1 MTPKEVIMK
10 YVEAFNRADIDMLTE
25 LYADDAVNHQ
35 VVTDP
40 VTGNTAIGRML
51 REEFAKTPMVCI
63 VENILVQDEWVTLE
77 WKEPLGFRGCEVFQ
91 VIDSKIK
98 LQRGYYDILS
108 FRKEHPEPS
117 DLIGDV

>member
-98 LQRGYYDILS
+98 LQRGYYDTLS
-108 FRKEHPEPS
+108 FCKEHPEP
-117 DLIGDV
+117 